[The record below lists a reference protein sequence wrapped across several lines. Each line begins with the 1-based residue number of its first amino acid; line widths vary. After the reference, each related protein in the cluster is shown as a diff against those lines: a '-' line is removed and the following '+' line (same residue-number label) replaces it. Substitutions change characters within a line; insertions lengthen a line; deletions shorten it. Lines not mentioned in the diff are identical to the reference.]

1 MRLTPLKKLFNDTG
15 LRWLWLTLLCLI
27 IDQVSKQW
35 VAGTFD
41 YRETL
46 SVLPFFNLT
55 YVHNPGAAF
64 SFLADQGGWQRWFFT
79 AIAAIASIV
88 FLVWMAKTPKQQR
101 LLSISFA
108 LILSGAVGNLIDRV
122 LFGYVIDF
130 LDFHWAGYHFAA
142 FNIADSV
149 IFIGAALMIFES
161 FTNKEDNQEANKDA
175 NLKANIESKNES
187 DNEEQKNKT
196 NKVKS

>member
-1 MRLTPLKKLFNDTG
+1 MPKILILFNNSG
-15 LRWLWLTLLCLI
+15 LRWLWLTLICLTL
-27 IDQVSKQW
+27 DQVTKQW

-41 YRETL
+41 LYESIR
-46 SVLPFFNLT
+46 VLPIFNIT

-88 FLVWMAKTPKQQR
+88 FIVWLAKTPKSQT
-101 LLSISFA
+101 LLSIAFA
-108 LILSGAVGNLIDRV
+108 LMLSGAMGNLIDRV

-130 LDFHWAGYHFAA
+130 LDFHWSGNHFPA

-149 IFIGAALMIFES
+149 IFIGAALMILDS
-161 FTNKEDNQEANKDA
+161 FTADNCADNPKEIKD
-175 NLKANIESKNES
+175 K
-187 DNEEQKNKT
+187 
-196 NKVKS
+196 

>member
-1 MRLTPLKKLFNDTG
+1 MKKLFSETG
-15 LRWLWLTLLCLI
+15 LRWLWLTLIFLI
-27 IDQVSKQW
+27 IDQVTKHW

-41 YRETL
+41 YKETL
-46 SVLPFFNLT
+46 YVFPFFNLF
-55 YVHNPGAAF
+55 YIHNEGAAF

-79 AIAAIASIV
+79 AIASIASII

-101 LLSISFA
+101 LLSIAFA
-108 LILSGAVGNLIDRV
+108 LILSGAVGNLIDRA

-149 IFIGAALMIFES
+149 IFIGAALMILES
-161 FTNKEDNQEANKDA
+161 FTNKEANQDAAQESNK
-175 NLKANIESKNES
+175 ESNADENADTAK
-187 DNEEQKNKT
+187 QKKET
-196 NKVKS
+196 NKAEG